1 MERTV
6 HEIAELCG
14 VSVRTLHYY
23 DEIGLLHPSRV
34 TDAGYR
40 LYDDA
45 AVSRLQQI
53 LFFRELDFPLK
64 SIAGILDSPAF
75 DRREAFVNHKRLLEL
90 KRERLNRLI
99 RLVEE
104 NLKGEINMSTREFD
118 MGEIEATR
126 EQYADE
132 VKSRWGNTSAYA
144 ESTAKAKGYGPEDWD
159 RIQRESDVIW
169 DQFARLLREGVSTSG
184 EDTRAAVRAWQQHLT
199 TYYYQCTREIL
210 AGLGEMYI
218 ADERFTRNLDSR
230 YGKGVAAY
238 ASEAIREFCKTE

>member
-23 DEIGLLHPSRV
+23 DEIDLLRPSRV

-45 AVSRLQQI
+45 AASRLQQI

-75 DRREAFVNHKRLLEL
+75 DRQEAFVNHKRLLEL
-90 KRERLNRLI
+90 KRDRLNRLI

-104 NLKGEINMSTREFD
+104 NLKGESNMSTREFD
-118 MGEIEATR
+118 MGEIDAAR
-126 EQYADE
+126 KQYAEE
-132 VKSRWGNTSAYA
+132 VKSRWGDTSAYA
-144 ESTAKAKGYGPEDWD
+144 ESIAKAKGYGPEDWD
-159 RIQRESDVIW
+159 RIQRESDAIW
-169 DQFARLLREGVSTSG
+169 DRFARLLGEGASVSG
-184 EDTRAAVRAWQQHLT
+184 EDARAAVRAWQQHLT

-210 AGLGEMYI
+210 AGLGEMYT
-218 ADERFTRNLDSR
+218 ADARFTQNLDGR
-230 YGKGVAAY
+230 YGQGVAVY
-238 ASEAIREFCKTE
+238 ASEAIREYCKAE